1 MSRFENYLNEKPTFF
16 KDYLI
21 LCESLGI
28 GLNEMTDDTF
38 HKLKK
43 AGKKMGFNVKKSKSL
58 VSYFKSINTGAEDLL
73 RYAALYMLTDIK
85 DNASRKELTQDAK
98 KVFKRINKK
107 DVTNMLL
114 QMDKSTIGVTS
125 HVRHIFQ
132 SAFGIEVSSYTNWL
146 KDAEYISNTLK
157 DLEITLK
164 RMGDT
169 DEELQALDKFKKS
182 LQGLI
187 T

>member
-1 MSRFENYLNEKPTFF
+1 MRFENYLNDKSSFF
-16 KDYLI
+16 QDYLV
-21 LCESLGI
+21 LCESLE
-28 GLNEMTDDTF
+28 LNEMADDTF
-38 HKLKK
+38 YKLKQ

-58 VSYFKSINTGAEDLL
+58 VSYFKNINTGAEDLL
-73 RYAALYMLTDIK
+73 RYAALFMLTDIK

-114 QMDKSTIGVTS
+114 QIDKSTVGVSS
-125 HVRHIFQ
+125 HIRHIFQ
-132 SAFGIEVSSYTNWL
+132 SAFGIEVTSYTNWL

-157 DLEITLK
+157 ELKITLK

-169 DEELQALDKFKKS
+169 EEELKALDKFERS

-187 T
+187 S